1 MNDLLSTKLLAF
13 GLDPTPAGYV
23 AEIATLSIVLL
34 LALVADR
41 IARRILIRG
50 VQRVAVRTESQWDDI
65 LVRHGVFERL
75 AHLAPLFVLRRF
87 AGAGALLPEELCI
100 SLTGALFTIVAV
112 LVFLALVDAVLDI
125 YEAYPIS
132 KEVPIS
138 AYAQGLKG
146 IAVFFTCVFVI
157 SALMQADPWVF
168 IKGIGALTAV
178 LLLVFKDT
186 ILGLVG
192 SIQLTANSMVRIGDW
207 IEMSQYGA
215 DGDVIEVGL
224 TSVKVQNWDKTTATI
239 PTYALISDS
248 FRNWRGMS
256 ESGGRRIKRAIHIDM
271 TSIKFCT
278 PEMLRHFEKIDYL
291 RDYLKERRAEI
302 ESWNEARDIDLSNPV
317 NGRRLTNLGTFQAYL
332 RGYLRAHPMVNR
344 NMTFLV
350 RQLAPCEKGVPIE
363 IYVFSSDQN
372 WVSYEAIQADI
383 MDHVLAVIGEFDLR
397 VFQAPTG
404 ADMRA
409 LSSR

>member
-1 MNDLLSTKLLAF
+1 MNDLLSTRLLSFGLEPTLAGYAAELATLLIALTLAF
-13 GLDPTPAGYV
+13 
-23 AEIATLSIVLL
+23 
-34 LALVADR
+34 VADR
-41 IARRILIRG
+41 LARRILIRG
-50 VQRVAVRTESQWDDI
+50 VQRVAVKTESQWDDI

-75 AHLAPLFVLRRF
+75 AHLAPLFVLRFF
-87 AGAGALLPEELCI
+87 AGAGSLLPEDLCI
-100 SLTGALFTIVAV
+100 SVTGALFTIVAV
-112 LVFLALVDAVLDI
+112 LVFLSLVDAVLEI
-125 YEAYPIS
+125 YEEYPIA

-146 IAVFFTCVFVI
+146 IAIFFACVFVI

-178 LLLVFKDT
+178 LLLIFKDT

-192 SIQLTANSMVRIGDW
+192 SIQLTANRMVRIGDW
-207 IEMSQYGA
+207 IEMGQYGA

-271 TSIKFCT
+271 TSIKFCS
-278 PEMLRHFEKIDYL
+278 PEMLRHFETIDHL
-291 RDYLKERRAEI
+291 KGYLKERRAEI
-302 ESWNEARDIDLSNPV
+302 DSWNKARDIDLSNPV
-317 NGRRLTNLGTFQAYL
+317 NGRRLTNLGTFQVYV
-332 RGYLRAHPMVNR
+332 REFLRAHMKINR

-350 RQLAPCEKGVPIE
+350 RQLAPGEKGVPIE
-363 IYVFSSDQN
+363 IYVFSSDQD
-372 WVSYEAIQADI
+372 WVAYELIQADI
-383 MDHVLAVIGEFDLR
+383 MDHLLAVLPEFDLR
-397 VFQAPTG
+397 VFQSPTG
-404 ADMRA
+404 ADLRE